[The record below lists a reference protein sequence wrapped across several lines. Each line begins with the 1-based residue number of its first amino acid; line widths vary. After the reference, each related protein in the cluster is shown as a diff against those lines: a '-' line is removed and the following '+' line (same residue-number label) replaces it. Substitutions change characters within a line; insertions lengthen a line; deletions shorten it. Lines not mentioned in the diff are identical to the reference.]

1 MEPGR
6 PYPLIGV
13 VGPCAAGKSTLI
25 AILRSHG
32 IAVRHIAQEHSY
44 VQAMWQ
50 RLTNP
55 DLLVFLDVSYPETMK
70 RRRLN
75 WQEGEYQEQQR
86 RLSHARAHADIYI
99 YTDGLTPEE
108 ISTRLEGEI
117 AAWLAVHPPPA

>member
-25 AILRSHG
+25 AILRSRG

-55 DLLVFLDVSYPETMK
+55 DLLVFLDVSYAETLK

-75 WQEGEYQEQQR
+75 WNESEYEEQQR
-86 RLSHARAHADIYI
+86 RLGHARAHADIYI
-99 YTDGLTPEE
+99 FTDHLTPEE
-108 ISTRLEGEI
+108 ISARLEVEI
-117 AAWLAVHPPPA
+117 AAWLAQNPPQP